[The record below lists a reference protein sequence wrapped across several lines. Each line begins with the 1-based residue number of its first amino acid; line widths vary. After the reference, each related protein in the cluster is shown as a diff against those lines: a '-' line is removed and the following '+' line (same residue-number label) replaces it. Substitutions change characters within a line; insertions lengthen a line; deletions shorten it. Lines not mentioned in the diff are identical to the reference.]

1 MPGRWALSPEYELR
15 GCGPDYLAFHA
26 GSGDTHVLGE
36 SAAALIDVLAAAGEP
51 VAAEQLLQDEAPA
64 GIGDEHGGADTSGVG
79 ETVAQLAHLGVI
91 VEIDP

>member
-15 GCGPDYLAFHA
+15 GCGQDYLAFHA

-36 SAAALIDVLAAAGEP
+36 SAAALIDVLAAAPEP
-51 VAAEQLLQDEAPA
+51 IQADQLFQHGAPA
-64 GIGDEHGGADTSGVG
+64 AVGDMHGGADTSWVG

-91 VEIDP
+91 IEVDP